1 MLFDENTL
9 HLQPQIC
16 LKMKH
21 LTILLIAICCCLQSV
36 ASLNEFHQYGL
47 RHLTQDD
54 GLANNTVFSVHQDK
68 RGFLWIGTDVG
79 ISRYDGVHFHNYEL
93 VNIEPQ
99 SIKRF
104 CEMEKDD
111 LLWLKLGRYSQIACF
126 DKTNGKYLTLECKDD
141 GLLKGILDICIAD
154 SALYAITSKGILR
167 LAYERTGSSIQ
178 ITPETVVSQK
188 FPPVSMD
195 CDDNRLYILDQ
206 YGNILIYN
214 YRTQTQQTLNYKRF
228 QTTREVIGIRAING
242 YLWVMTNWNGTYC
255 YHPETDELRTLN
267 SADNMLKEVFIS
279 DIAMQDDHT
288 FIASTPYSIL
298 SISFS
303 KTDYIHCDISV
314 SELSFDNFIYDSY
327 VKNRITDLYV
337 DQKNAVIWLATFG
350 KGLLKSN
357 ILDKNINRIP
367 LGKEIPDANCVIED
381 AHGYIWLSTEN
392 HGIWR
397 STENR
402 LSPNLKFK
410 QWEKSNPT
418 GHYCMYKDE
427 SGSLW
432 IADNTGTV
440 QLFNPLSNK
449 IETFMPKYDGVTSIG
464 SIYHIYLCI
473 HNHLWLVSS
482 KGIFVYDYQKDECLG
497 CYPYNNKITKITSL
511 CEDRDGIMWLGTND
525 GIRNAVLKGKEI
537 VLSNGREQRAG
548 INKSEVLAV
557 YMNRHNQMYI
567 SYADKIVQT
576 ADSHDDIEDIKIL
589 NKDIMSGNI
598 ECIIDDK
605 SGNTWMGNNV
615 GIMTVNNKTKASYTY
630 PFPERFYSVCQLTD
644 GRLLWCNSSGLMYFN
659 PNELKNKS
667 MSNQLYISD
676 IDINYNT
683 VEIGEEIDEQVIL
696 EKPIYQMEELELD
709 HSNNSINF
717 HLTDLS
723 YNQMPNKIEYRML
736 PIQEEWKQ
744 SYKDQVE
751 FSNLRPGSYT
761 FEVRPISINNED
773 VPLTQLNIIVNKHW
787 AKSGPAYFCYLLF
800 IGLFT
805 ALAVF
810 YFRAKNARRNFYRQK
825 ETLLKNSL
833 SEEIQNRKEEKTIH
847 RLRSQARFN
856 VAKELCTPLSLVT
869 GPLKEMMDNA
879 ALPANL
885 QPQVKV
891 AYRNA
896 VSMQD
901 LCNLMLDIF
910 EQEDKSL
917 KLKVAPYQ
925 SLNIINSAI
934 SASSDLLNVTHI
946 KLHYDKEN
954 QVDKEIW
961 IDRKKIEYILRNV
974 LSNAYRHI
982 SYSGNITIKSSV
994 ETIDGIEYCCYKIKD
1009 DGKFM
1014 IEKQAKFVL
1023 SREEG
1028 GNELTSQKHPDL
1040 GIILMKEYI
1049 TAHCGDIHIEQD
1061 PEKGNSVTIFIPLGK
1076 EHFNKVYTTFVE
1088 PDANFACNEEVNPVI
1103 LAEEK
1108 MQQIE
1113 EEDNLSMSTSS
1124 NGAKPK
1130 LLIIEDHKD
1139 IRFYLKVLFGNDYTI
1154 FMAENGKE
1162 GLKVAQKEVPDIIL
1176 TDIMMP
1182 EMDGFEV
1189 TRILKE
1195 DLKTCHIPIIM
1206 LTALAGDGNA
1216 VKGLDTG
1223 ADDYILKPFNADILR
1238 SKVKRLVENRK
1249 SIKQAYMK
1257 LMLASGVQE
1266 ADKEQNTSE
1275 EEGPKEDPFI
1285 KQIFEIVESNLQNPE
1300 FSVKRLAEMLNM
1312 SQPTL
1317 YRKVKML
1324 TNYTIIELIRGVRL
1338 KNAAELLRTKKY
1350 SIQEVS
1356 EMVGYNDAPTFRKHF
1371 VEFYGTTPSSYA
1383 HKEEASEKKMMG

>member
-1 MLFDENTL
+1 
-9 HLQPQIC
+9 
-16 LKMKH
+16 MKH

-36 ASLNEFHQYGL
+36 ASLHEFHQYGL

-54 GLANNTVFSVHQDK
+54 GLANNTVFNVHQDK

-99 SIKRF
+99 SIKRI
-104 CEMEKDD
+104 CEMEKDN
-111 LLWLKLGRYSQIACF
+111 LLWLKLGRHSQIACF
-126 DKTNGKYLTLECKDD
+126 DKTNGKYLSLECEDD

-154 SALYAITSKGILR
+154 SALYAITPKGVMK
-167 LAYERTGSSIQ
+167 LAYEHTASSIR

-188 FPPVSMD
+188 YPPVSMD

-206 YGNILIYN
+206 YGNVEIYN
-214 YRTQTQQTLNYKRF
+214 YRTQTRQTLNYKRF
-228 QTTREVIGIRAING
+228 QTTREVLGIRAING
-242 YLWVMTNWNGTYC
+242 HLWVMTNWNGTYC
-255 YHPETDELRTLN
+255 YRPETDELRTLN
-267 SADNMLKEVFIS
+267 SADNRLKKVFIS
-279 DIAMQDDHT
+279 DMATLDDHT
-288 FIASTPYSIL
+288 IIASTPYSIL

-314 SELSFDNFIYDSY
+314 SELSFDNFIYNSY

-367 LGKEIPDANCVIED
+367 LGKKIPDANCVIED
-381 AHGYIWLSTEN
+381 AHGYIWLSTEH

-402 LSPNLKFK
+402 LSPDLEFK

-418 GHYCMYKDE
+418 GSYCMFKDE
-427 SGSLW
+427 SGSMW
-432 IADNTGTV
+432 IADNTGTI
-440 QLFNPLSNK
+440 QMFNPFSDK
-449 IETFMPKYDGVTSIG
+449 IKTFTPKYDGVTSIG
-464 SIYHIYLCI
+464 GIRHIYLCT
-473 HNHLWLVSS
+473 HNRLWLVSN
-482 KGIFVYDYQKDECLG
+482 KGIFIYDYLKDECLG
-497 CYPYNNKITKITSL
+497 SYPYNDKITKITSL

-537 VLSNGREQRAG
+537 VLTNGREQKAG

-567 SYADKIVQT
+567 SYTDKIIQT
-576 ADSHDDIEDIKIL
+576 ADTHDDIEDIKIL
-589 NKDIMSGNI
+589 HKDIMSSNI

-615 GIMTVNNKTKASYTY
+615 GIMTINNKTKASFTY
-630 PFPERFYSVCQLTD
+630 PFPERFYSVHQLAD

-659 PNELKNKS
+659 PNELKNRS
-667 MSNQLYISD
+667 TARQLYISD

-683 VEIGEEIDEQVIL
+683 VEIGEEFEEQVIL
-696 EKPIYQMEELELD
+696 ESPIYQMEELVLE
-709 HSNNSINF
+709 HSNNNINF

-723 YNQMPNKIEYRML
+723 YNQIPNKIEHRLL
-736 PIQEEWKQ
+736 PIQENWSQ
-744 SYKDQVE
+744 SYKNEVE

-773 VPLTQLNIIVNKHW
+773 VPLTQLKITVNKHW
-787 AKSGPAYFCYLLF
+787 SKSGIAFFCYLLF
-800 IGLFT
+800 LGLFT

-810 YFRAKNARRNFYRQK
+810 YIRTKNTRRNFYRQK
-825 ETLLKNSL
+825 ETLLKDSL
-833 SEEIQNRKEEKTIH
+833 SKEIHNRKEEKTIY
-847 RLRSQARFN
+847 RLRNQARFN
-856 VAKELCTPLSLVT
+856 VAKELRTPLSLVT
-869 GPLKEMMDNA
+869 GPLKEMMGNT

-885 QPQVKV
+885 QTQIKV

-901 LCNLMLDIF
+901 VCNLMVDIF
-910 EQEDKSL
+910 EQEDKSS
-917 KLKVAPYQ
+917 KLKVAPCK
-925 SLNIINSAI
+925 SLDIINRAI

-946 KLHYDKEN
+946 KLHFDKDSQAN
-954 QVDKEIW
+954 NEIW
-961 IDRKKIEYILRNV
+961 IDRKKIEYIFRNV

-982 SYSGNITIKSSV
+982 SYAGNISIKSSI

-1009 DGKFM
+1009 DGTFM
-1014 IEKQAKFVL
+1014 IKKQNKFVL

-1028 GNELTSQKHPDL
+1028 GNELTTQKHADL

-1061 PEKGNSVTIFIPLGK
+1061 PEKGNTVTIFIPLGK
-1076 EHFNKVYTTFVE
+1076 EHFDKAHTTFVE
-1088 PDANFACNEEVNPVI
+1088 PKTNLVCDDDIKPVI

-1108 MQQIE
+1108 TQQIE
-1113 EEDNLSMSTSS
+1113 EEDNLAISTSS

-1154 FMAENGKE
+1154 FMAENGKI
-1162 GLKVAQKEVPDIIL
+1162 GLKIAQKEIPDIIL

-1189 TRILKE
+1189 TRLLKE

-1238 SKVKRLVENRK
+1238 SKVKRLVENRR

-1257 LMLASGVQE
+1257 LMLASGVQDDSNKQE
-1266 ADKEQNTSE
+1266 VA

-1338 KNAAELLRTKKY
+1338 KNAAKLLRTKKY

-1371 VEFYGTTPSSYA
+1371 VEFYGTTPSTYA
-1383 HKEEASEKKMMG
+1383 NKEEDDSDKKMM

>member
-1 MLFDENTL
+1 
-9 HLQPQIC
+9 
-16 LKMKH
+16 MKH

-36 ASLNEFHQYGL
+36 ASLHEFHQYGL

-54 GLANNTVFSVHQDK
+54 GLANNTVFNVHQDK

-99 SIKRF
+99 SIKRI
-104 CEMEKDD
+104 CEMEKDN
-111 LLWLKLGRYSQIACF
+111 LLWLKLGRHSQIACF
-126 DKTNGKYLTLECKDD
+126 DKTNGKYLSLECEDD

-154 SALYAITSKGILR
+154 SALYAITPKGVMK
-167 LAYERTGSSIQ
+167 LAYEHTASSIR

-188 FPPVSMD
+188 YPPVSMD

-206 YGNILIYN
+206 YGNVEIYN
-214 YRTQTQQTLNYKRF
+214 YRTQTRQTLNYKRF
-228 QTTREVIGIRAING
+228 QTTREVLGIRAING
-242 YLWVMTNWNGTYC
+242 HLWVMTNWNGTYC
-255 YHPETDELRTLN
+255 YRPETDELRTLN
-267 SADNMLKEVFIS
+267 SADNRLKKVFIS
-279 DIAMQDDHT
+279 DMATLDDHT
-288 FIASTPYSIL
+288 IIASTPYSIL

-314 SELSFDNFIYDSY
+314 SELSFDNFIYNSY

-367 LGKEIPDANCVIED
+367 LGKKIPDANCVIED
-381 AHGYIWLSTEN
+381 AHGYIWLSTEH

-402 LSPNLKFK
+402 LSPDLEFK

-418 GHYCMYKDE
+418 GSYCMFKDE
-427 SGSLW
+427 SGSMW
-432 IADNTGTV
+432 IADNTGTI
-440 QLFNPLSNK
+440 QMFNPFSDK
-449 IETFMPKYDGVTSIG
+449 IKTFTPKYDGVTSIG
-464 SIYHIYLCI
+464 GIRHIYLCT
-473 HNHLWLVSS
+473 HNRLWLVSN
-482 KGIFVYDYQKDECLG
+482 KGIFIYDYLKDECLG
-497 CYPYNNKITKITSL
+497 SYPYNDKITKITSL

-537 VLSNGREQRAG
+537 VLTNGREQKAG

-567 SYADKIVQT
+567 SYTDKIIQT
-576 ADSHDDIEDIKIL
+576 ADTHDDIENIKIL
-589 NKDIMSGNI
+589 HKDIMSSNI

-615 GIMTVNNKTKASYTY
+615 GIMTINNKTKASFTY
-630 PFPERFYSVCQLTD
+630 PFPERFYSVHQLAD

-659 PNELKNKS
+659 PNELKNRS
-667 MSNQLYISD
+667 TARQLYISD

-683 VEIGEEIDEQVIL
+683 VEIGEEFEEQVIL
-696 EKPIYQMEELELD
+696 ESPIYQMEELVLE
-709 HSNNSINF
+709 HSNNNINF

-723 YNQMPNKIEYRML
+723 YNQIPNKIEHRLL
-736 PIQEEWKQ
+736 PIQENWSQ
-744 SYKDQVE
+744 SYKNEVE

-773 VPLTQLNIIVNKHW
+773 VPLTQLKITVNKHW
-787 AKSGPAYFCYLLF
+787 SKSGIAFFCYLLF
-800 IGLFT
+800 LGLFT

-810 YFRAKNARRNFYRQK
+810 YIRTKNARRNFYRQK
-825 ETLLKNSL
+825 ETLLKDSL
-833 SEEIQNRKEEKTIH
+833 SKEIHNRKEEKTIY
-847 RLRSQARFN
+847 RLRNQARFN
-856 VAKELCTPLSLVT
+856 VAKELRTPLSLVT
-869 GPLKEMMDNA
+869 GPLKEMMGNT

-885 QPQVKV
+885 QTQIKV

-901 LCNLMLDIF
+901 VCNLMVDIF
-910 EQEDKSL
+910 EQEDKSS
-917 KLKVAPYQ
+917 KLKVAPYK
-925 SLNIINSAI
+925 SLDIINRAI

-946 KLHYDKEN
+946 KLHFDKDSQAN
-954 QVDKEIW
+954 NEIW
-961 IDRKKIEYILRNV
+961 IDRKKIEYIFRNV

-982 SYSGNITIKSSV
+982 SYAGNISIKSSI

-1009 DGKFM
+1009 DGTFM
-1014 IEKQAKFVL
+1014 IKKQNKFVL

-1028 GNELTSQKHPDL
+1028 GNELTTQKHADL

-1061 PEKGNSVTIFIPLGK
+1061 PEKGNTVTIFIPLGK
-1076 EHFNKVYTTFVE
+1076 EHFDKAYTTFVE
-1088 PDANFACNEEVNPVI
+1088 PETNLVCDDDIKPVI

-1108 MQQIE
+1108 TQQIE
-1113 EEDNLSMSTSS
+1113 EEDNLAISTSS

-1154 FMAENGKE
+1154 FMAENGKI
-1162 GLKVAQKEVPDIIL
+1162 GLKIAQKEIPDIIL

-1189 TRILKE
+1189 TRLLKE

-1238 SKVKRLVENRK
+1238 SKVKRLVENRR

-1257 LMLASGVQE
+1257 LMLASGVQDDSNKQE
-1266 ADKEQNTSE
+1266 VA

-1338 KNAAELLRTKKY
+1338 KNAAKLLRTKKY

-1371 VEFYGTTPSSYA
+1371 VEFYGTTPSTYA
-1383 HKEEASEKKMMG
+1383 NKEEDDSDKKMM